1 MVSQMGVQ
9 KAFLSSRAN
18 KRATTLEHE
27 WVEAVV
33 RRDAAALDR
42 ILAEGFIAATPD
54 GNVTKVQYLENHRS
68 GELILDSVTYDD
80 ATLRDYS
87 AASTSIGT
95 RKCI

>member
-9 KAFLSSRAN
+9 KAPLSSRAN

-33 RRDAAALDR
+33 RRDVAALDR
-42 ILAEGFIAATPD
+42 ILAEGFIATTPD
-54 GNVTKVQYLENHRS
+54 GTVTKVQYLENLRS
-68 GELILDSVTYDD
+68 GELVLDSVTYDD